1 MHGLLVQPV
10 QRRDRAVACYD
21 QCGPDETEDRHDRRR
36 KGPAPDCPRRRGERR
51 SSGTCWHD
59 RILKANMLCQMSK
72 IVEAV
77 EAWHK
82 QHGTPRVA
90 PPHRPENTSQGIA
103 SSGHTWMH
111 VRGRQRSRMATEKRE
126 PLSAQNRPC
135 WQALYQSRPPRSS
148 AQEKRARGCSRC
160 GSAGLERFWSGTLV
174 GSLNFVNAA
183 GLRPQDSAFVGLSN
197 FPSFDRNHAD
207 EELGKLRFGF
217 F

>member
-59 RILKANMLCQMSK
+59 RILKAKMLCWMSK
-72 IVEAV
+72 IVDAV
-77 EAWHK
+77 EAWYR

-111 VRGRQRSRMATEKRE
+111 VRAPQRSRMATEKRE
-126 PLSAQNRPC
+126 LLSAQKRPC
-135 WQALYQSRPPRSS
+135 WQALYQSSPPRFS
-148 AQEKRARGCSRC
+148 AQEKRARGRSRC
-160 GSAGLERFWSGTLV
+160 GSAGLERFRSGTL
-174 GSLNFVNAA
+174 GSSLNFVNAA